1 MLTVYSASAGSG
13 KTYNLVFDFLACCFR
28 QNLPAFLKL
37 ADRRGYVCPNCNGY
51 QQILAI
57 TFTNNAAAEM
67 KGRVVQRLHELAF
80 ASSVADI
87 NDNDFRNI
95 SKKVFGE
102 NSELSKEE
110 RFIFLHENA
119 KTLLHS
125 ILYDYARFSITTI
138 DSFIQRVIRSSA
150 LYLDLSMNYA
160 VQIRLTDFFQM
171 AIEQY
176 ICELAVNNQQF
187 DVVVRELMEQLE
199 DKGSANIN
207 RFLSKGLGLLY
218 YNAEKSHPHVK
229 KFPDFENLL
238 AVTSQWKRN
247 QYLIQEQCK
256 QQVKPLAEQAVAIF
270 QEAEKE
276 GIMPNGTM
284 KWDKWFAQVADDP
297 FQLEKGFD
305 NSRCLRD
312 IDTGKIFTVQGSASE
327 KKRLEPL
334 KTSYAERILPLF
346 EQIRDVVL
354 KNAKSY
360 FTNRVLAKNANQL
373 LVLDALKK
381 HIDTIKEQTDVF
393 FLSESNPLL
402 NDEIMSPTK
411 GDPVFEK
418 MQFFKCFFIDEFQD
432 TSLMQWQDL
441 KPLIINALGEGGS
454 LTLFGD
460 VKQSIYRF
468 RNGEAELFY
477 QLLDLDRLKS
487 SATEKDI
494 AGMAGGRDGFR
505 FEPLKTN
512 FRSRASVI
520 AFNNLFFHYYADRLG
535 FADSQGPNAYYADVE
550 QTIPENKPGGLVQIF
565 SYNKQTYKDIR
576 QVWPECTEEF
586 YQQVYLKLRI
596 EEAELLYAVMDARRR
611 GYDYGDMAVL
621 LRGRAKCNDFA
632 RCLMLAN
639 VPVVTS
645 ESLQLIDN
653 PNINLI
659 VSTLRFLVNTS
670 DTLAQT
676 VITEHFCRR
685 LSMDFGAALYQN
697 HQRPFVEFVEQ
708 HFGIQ
713 GFKNV
718 VENWLKNPFI
728 ITVKDI
734 VRFYNLGHDADPFV
748 ADFLDL
754 VQEFTQT
761 HIASVADFLVWWDDI
776 NRYGETIPRLSL
788 PKTSGAVRLL
798 TIHSSKGLEYP
809 VVITHCAASTG
820 NQTSHYWVT
829 DPATGQSCYV
839 SHDKD
844 MQFSDFQVEY
854 EDEEKKRCL
863 DGLNLWYV
871 DFTRARDMLYLL
883 ADFTESQSKSGRS
896 QVDTAKLSVKDAL
909 KQFLKDR
916 EPDNSSD
923 GIYQYGDAEWRNP
936 DRSAKEG
943 MPDADFR
950 VSCSDLSFCDNAS
963 VSVVQSEPVT
973 ESQDTGTYI
982 HNFLQKLT
990 HFPITEEERAAV
1002 TESEPEEIRGR
1013 LLSLFE
1019 RTEKDPGLKPYF
1031 YLDEGDRVLNE
1042 VSVITSDGSVRRPD
1056 RIVIKPDHVMIIDYK
1071 TGREHQVK
1079 YEAQLAEYRKCLSE
1093 MGYEDV
1099 RTEILYID

>member
-67 KGRVVQRLHELAF
+67 KGRVVQRLHEFAF

-102 NSELSKEE
+102 NSELSQEE

-187 DVVVRELMEQLE
+187 DVVVRELMDQLE

-229 KFPDFENLL
+229 KFPVFENLL

-247 QYLIQEQCK
+247 QYLILEQCK
-256 QQVKPLAEQAVAIF
+256 QQVKPLADQAVAIF

-346 EQIRDVVL
+346 EQIRDMVL

-360 FTNRVLAKNANQL
+360 FTNRVLAKNSNQL
-373 LVLDALKK
+373 LVLDALKN
-381 HIDTIKEQTDVF
+381 HIDTIKKQTDSF

-494 AGMAGGRDGFR
+494 AGMIGGRDGFR

-520 AFNNLFFHYYADRLG
+520 GFNNQFFHYYADRLG
-535 FADSQGPNAYYADVE
+535 FADNQGPNAYYADVE

-565 SYNKQTYKDIR
+565 GYNKQKYKDIR
-576 QVWPECTEEF
+576 QVWPECAEEF

-685 LSMDFGAALYQN
+685 LSMDFGAAICRN

-718 VENWLKNPFI
+718 VENW
-728 ITVKDI
+728 
-734 VRFYNLGHDADPFV
+734 
-748 ADFLDL
+748 
-754 VQEFTQT
+754 
-761 HIASVADFLVWWDDI
+761 
-776 NRYGETIPRLSL
+776 
-788 PKTSGAVRLL
+788 
-798 TIHSSKGLEYP
+798 
-809 VVITHCAASTG
+809 
-820 NQTSHYWVT
+820 
-829 DPATGQSCYV
+829 
-839 SHDKD
+839 
-844 MQFSDFQVEY
+844 
-854 EDEEKKRCL
+854 
-863 DGLNLWYV
+863 
-871 DFTRARDMLYLL
+871 
-883 ADFTESQSKSGRS
+883 
-896 QVDTAKLSVKDAL
+896 
-909 KQFLKDR
+909 
-916 EPDNSSD
+916 
-923 GIYQYGDAEWRNP
+923 
-936 DRSAKEG
+936 
-943 MPDADFR
+943 
-950 VSCSDLSFCDNAS
+950 
-963 VSVVQSEPVT
+963 
-973 ESQDTGTYI
+973 
-982 HNFLQKLT
+982 
-990 HFPITEEERAAV
+990 
-1002 TESEPEEIRGR
+1002 
-1013 LLSLFE
+1013 
-1019 RTEKDPGLKPYF
+1019 
-1031 YLDEGDRVLNE
+1031 
-1042 VSVITSDGSVRRPD
+1042 
-1056 RIVIKPDHVMIIDYK
+1056 
-1071 TGREHQVK
+1071 
-1079 YEAQLAEYRKCLSE
+1079 
-1093 MGYEDV
+1093 
-1099 RTEILYID
+1099 